1 MVCEDC
7 PHSLRFTGY
16 LILFDSLKQKVP
28 SLMKTRQPFHPNQP
42 FQLPHLHKATTHKPH
57 RLHLLREVYP
67 LLIQV
72 VAVLLFLSKTRSR
85 EGGPTFVL
93 WGRSREAAYTAK

>member
-1 MVCEDC
+1 
-7 PHSLRFTGY
+7 
-16 LILFDSLKQKVP
+16 
-28 SLMKTRQPFHPNQP
+28 MKTRQPFHPNQP

-57 RLHLLREVYP
+57 RLHLLREIYP

-72 VAVLLFLSKTRSR
+72 VAVLFFLSKTRSR

-93 WGRSREAAYTAK
+93 WGRSREAAIYRKVALGQKQRSAWHPNITVVHPLNSLELTF